1 MRGKERQMMDSD
13 NPIDELKKFV
23 PFEQGPDDS
32 QEESELRAS
41 LLESIISKDMNR
53 SLKERI
59 RRSLAG
65 VPLWR
70 RPRLVVPSFA
80 VMTIMSVL
88 IISTTASPSA
98 FAEVNEATENSVN
111 ANSGVST
118 TLFEIVD
125 PETKEVKYSEET
137 VFTYEADNYSL
148 VHPDFEIRRVDGLEY
163 INKDGQWTVNETL
176 RSTGIRSI
184 PKNSEKFKDFSK
196 DGRDFKRISS
206 KRALGQFRGKI
217 PASKIFDIRE
227 TNTNSQIVELIKKS
241 VTEKPH
247 QASADF
253 TVREGLLTEILIEA
267 SIEFPGR
274 EPHLV
279 RIRKTFTEHEK
290 SQNIYAPE
298 VENVT
303 QQRDVDSLCL
313 KSWDQCVYSEEIK
326 ILEELEE
333 RRPGLCEK
341 SPRKALSRLEMMSWI
356 EEHSECLMDA
366 GEKPAADAFMRIVI
380 TRSRFGL

>member
-1 MRGKERQMMDSD
+1 MDSD

-32 QEESELRAS
+32 QEESELRAL
-41 LLESIISKDMNR
+41 LLESIISTDMNR
-53 SLKERI
+53 SLRERI
-59 RRSLAG
+59 RRSLVG

-70 RPRLVVPSFA
+70 RPKLVVPSFA

-88 IISTTASPSA
+88 IISTTTSPSA
-98 FAEVNEATENSVN
+98 FAEVSEATENSVN

-137 VFTYEADNYSL
+137 VFIYEEDNYSL

-163 INKDGQWTVNETL
+163 IHKDGQWMINETL
-176 RSTGIRSI
+176 RNTGIWSI
-184 PKNSEKFKDFSK
+184 PKNSEKLKDFSK
-196 DGRDFKRISS
+196 DVRDFKRISS
-206 KRALGQFRGKI
+206 KRAPGQFRGKI

-227 TNTNSQIVELIKKS
+227 TNTNSQIVELVKKS
-241 VTEKPH
+241 VIDKPH

-253 TVREGLLTEILIEA
+253 TVTEGFLTEMLIEA

-290 SQNIYAPE
+290 PQNIYAPE

-303 QQRDVDSLCL
+303 QQRDVESLCL
-313 KSWDQCVYSEEIK
+313 KKLDQCAYSEEIK

-356 EEHSECLMDA
+356 EKHSECLMDA
-366 GEKPAADAFMRIVI
+366 GEKAAADAFMRIVA
-380 TRSRFGL
+380 TRVRFGL

>member
-1 MRGKERQMMDSD
+1 MDSE
-13 NPIDELKKFV
+13 NPIDDLKKFV
-23 PFEQGPDDS
+23 PFRQGPDDS
-32 QEESELRAS
+32 QEESELRTS
-41 LLESIISKDMNR
+41 LLESIVSTDMNC
-53 SLKERI
+53 SLRERI

-88 IISTTASPSA
+88 IISTTTSPSA
-98 FAEVNEATENSVN
+98 LAEVSDATENSVN

-125 PETKEVKYSEET
+125 SETKEVKYSEET
-137 VFTYEADNYSL
+137 VFIYEEDNYSF

-163 INKDGQWTVNETL
+163 IYRDGQWVENETL
-176 RSTGIRSI
+176 RNTGIWSI

-196 DGRDFKRISS
+196 DGKDFKRISS
-206 KRALGQFRGKI
+206 KRAPGQFRGKI

-227 TNTNSQIVELIKKS
+227 TNTNSQIVELVKKS

-253 TVREGLLTEILIEA
+253 TVTEGLLTEMLIEA

-279 RIRKTFTEHEK
+279 RIRKTFTEHDK

-303 QQRDVDSLCL
+303 QQRDVEPLCQKKL
-313 KSWDQCVYSEEIK
+313 DQCGYSEEIK

-356 EEHSECLMDA
+356 EKHSECLMDA
-366 GEKPAADAFMRIVI
+366 GEKTAADAFMRIVI
-380 TRSRFGL
+380 TRTRFGL

>member
-1 MRGKERQMMDSD
+1 MMDSD

-32 QEESELRAS
+32 QEESELRAL
-41 LLESIISKDMNR
+41 LLESIISTDMNR
-53 SLKERI
+53 SLRERI
-59 RRSLAG
+59 RRSLVG

-70 RPRLVVPSFA
+70 RPKLVVPSFA

-88 IISTTASPSA
+88 IISTTTSPSA
-98 FAEVNEATENSVN
+98 FAEVSEATENSVN

-137 VFTYEADNYSL
+137 VFIYEEDNYSL

-163 INKDGQWTVNETL
+163 IHKDGQWMINETL
-176 RSTGIRSI
+176 RNTGIWSI
-184 PKNSEKFKDFSK
+184 PKNSEKLKDFSK
-196 DGRDFKRISS
+196 DVRDFKRISS
-206 KRALGQFRGKI
+206 KRAPGQFRGKI

-227 TNTNSQIVELIKKS
+227 TNTNSQIVELVKKS
-241 VTEKPH
+241 VIDKPH

-253 TVREGLLTEILIEA
+253 TVTEGFLTEMLIEA

-290 SQNIYAPE
+290 PQNIYAPE

-303 QQRDVDSLCL
+303 QQRDVESLCL
-313 KSWDQCVYSEEIK
+313 KKLDQCPYSEEIK

-356 EEHSECLMDA
+356 EKHSECLMGA
-366 GEKPAADAFMRIVI
+366 GEKAAADAFMRIVV
-380 TRSRFGL
+380 TRVRLGL

>member
-1 MRGKERQMMDSD
+1 MDSE
-13 NPIDELKKFV
+13 NPIDDLKKFV
-23 PFEQGPDDS
+23 PFRQGPDDS
-32 QEESELRAS
+32 QEESELRTS
-41 LLESIISKDMNR
+41 LLESIVSTDMNC
-53 SLKERI
+53 SLRERI

-88 IISTTASPSA
+88 IISTTTSPSA
-98 FAEVNEATENSVN
+98 LAEVSDATENSVN

-137 VFTYEADNYSL
+137 VFIYEEDNYSF

-163 INKDGQWTVNETL
+163 IYRDGQWVENETL
-176 RSTGIRSI
+176 RNTGIWSI

-206 KRALGQFRGKI
+206 KRAPGQFRGKI

-227 TNTNSQIVELIKKS
+227 TNTNSQIVELVKKS
-241 VTEKPH
+241 VRDKPH

-253 TVREGLLTEILIEA
+253 TVKEGLLTEILIEA

-290 SQNIYAPE
+290 SQNINAPE
-298 VENVT
+298 VENIT
-303 QQRDVDSLCL
+303 QQRDVESLCL
-313 KSWDQCVYSEEIK
+313 KTSDQCGYSEEIK

-341 SPRKALSRLEMMSWI
+341 SPRKAFSRLEMMSWI
-356 EEHSECLMDA
+356 EKHSECLMDA
-366 GEKPAADAFMRIVI
+366 GEKAAADAFMRIVI
-380 TRSRFGL
+380 TRARFGL